1 MATLELYGSARCPY
15 TQELREWL
23 EWTRRDF
30 REYDVDADPEAR
42 ARMNALGSS
51 VRTVPVLVEDGKV
64 IQVGWQGRGCI
75 VASTLSPSACC
86 ALASTAIFAGSP
98 TGLDI
103 KIRQASFTSSS
114 TYRRQIEMLERLVMP
129 SETDASQRQSPANAS
144 RVRSDLCRA
153 SESRYPSD
161 RDGRA
166 PRPPGGR

>member
-75 VASTLSPSACC
+75 VGSA
-86 ALASTAIFAGSP
+86 
-98 TGLDI
+98 
-103 KIRQASFTSSS
+103 
-114 TYRRQIEMLERLVMP
+114 
-129 SETDASQRQSPANAS
+129 
-144 RVRSDLCRA
+144 
-153 SESRYPSD
+153 
-161 RDGRA
+161 
-166 PRPPGGR
+166 